1 MRQTSSLKRSEIT
14 SELNPKSFDIPLIKP
29 AEAPYLNDDAELFDL
44 APCGLALCD
53 VGGHILRCNF
63 AFAAMAGKAT
73 HELTGVSLRRLLT
86 RPSNF
91 VMGSHVLPPLAL
103 TGSVHEVELDIVGPD
118 NINVPVTASAMRR
131 LKNGASVDMFS
142 FMPAKGRR
150 GFTQEFLLAKSLLDR
165 RQAYLDLAEKL
176 AKVGHWH
183 VDLKTTQS
191 TWSPEVYAIHGC
203 DPAGYQ
209 PNLDD
214 GISFY
219 HPDDRA
225 SVAGAIAE
233 ALESKATF
241 SFRKRLIRRDTGD
254 VRIVDSVGLGEFD
267 HAGQAVAI
275 FGVFKDVTDLVA
287 AQVKLE
293 ESEAQY
299 RLLAERS
306 NDIVALFDLEG
317 TFQYLSP
324 SIEEILG
331 YRPDS
336 FVGRSTRDLIYA
348 EDYDRTLAV
357 FATYLRERDWK
368 RPLRVRYRVRH
379 ANGALRWME
388 ANPRPIFDAAADRII
403 GFQDVV
409 RDVTETVEALERIQA
424 SETRHRL
431 LADHMPGMVAYWD
444 NTLVCRF
451 ANRAYEE
458 WFGRT
463 AEEMI
468 GLDMPSLMGPE
479 LFARNERYILG
490 ALAGAQQSFERAL
503 TKANGATG
511 YTWAQ
516 YLPDRDENGAVRGFY
531 VLVTDITALKTKE
544 LALEEANAALVVAR
558 EKAEVAAE
566 AKANFLATMSHEIRT
581 PLTSIIGFSGLMAD
595 LNPEGSENARYSQR
609 IYSAGH
615 NLLTLINGILDH
627 AKMDAGQLRLKP
639 TACNVASIIDDV
651 TGLLTVQAKAKSLDL
666 RVDVADDLPS
676 AMLLDEIRFRQILQ
690 NLIGNAIK
698 FTVKGHVEV
707 KAVPIAS
714 AEGAT
719 LRIAVSDTGP
729 GISLEGQAQLFKKFS
744 QVDRKAGETQTG
756 TGLGLLICRQLVELM
771 DGAINVESTVGHG
784 TSFIV
789 DIPIKRDAEMGQR
802 EFVPDEDNAQLMTH
816 NRILVVDDDDASREF
831 VTTVLRS
838 EGYDVMTADNGD
850 KAMGVAIRHSF
861 DLIFM
866 DINMPGMDGYL
877 ATAGIRISNARNSV
891 VPIIA
896 LTANPADAQ
905 QRSID
910 AGMNDV
916 VAKPVK
922 PATLLT
928 TAARWLSH
936 QKDR

>member
-1 MRQTSSLKRSEIT
+1 M
-14 SELNPKSFDIPLIKP
+14 IKL
-29 AEAPYLNDDAELFDL
+29 AQAPSPYDDAELFDL
-44 APCGLALCD
+44 APCGLAVCD
-53 VGGHILRCNF
+53 VGGHILRCNS
-63 AFAAMAGKAT
+63 AFAAMAGKPA
-73 HELTGVSLRRLLT
+73 HELTGVRLRKLLT
-86 RPSNF
+86 RPSDF

-103 TGSVHEVELDIVGPD
+103 TGGVHEIELDIVGPQ
-118 NINVPVTASAMRR
+118 NINVPVTASATRR
-131 LKNGASVDMFS
+131 LRHGATVDIFS

-150 GFTQEFLLAKSLLDR
+150 GFTQEFLQAKSLLDR

-191 TWSPEVYAIHGC
+191 TWSPEVYVIHGC
-203 DPAGYQ
+203 DPASYQ

-214 GISFY
+214 GINFY

-233 ALESKATF
+233 SLDSQASF
-241 SFRKRLIRRDTGD
+241 NFRKRLIRRDTGE
-254 VRIVDSVGLGEFD
+254 VRIVDAVGIGEFD

-287 AQVKLE
+287 ARVKLE

-317 TFQYLSP
+317 VFQYLSP
-324 SIEEILG
+324 SMEEILG
-331 YRPDS
+331 FHPDT
-336 FVGRSTRDLIYA
+336 FVGKSTRDLIYG
-348 EDYDRTLAV
+348 EDYDRILSAFTA
-357 FATYLRERDWK
+357 YLRERDWK

-379 ANGALRWME
+379 ANGMLRWME
-388 ANPRPIFDAAADRII
+388 ANPRPIFDAANDKII

-409 RDVTETVEALERIQA
+409 RDVTDTVEALERIQA

-431 LADHMPGMVAYWD
+431 LADNMPGMVAYWD
-444 NTLVCRF
+444 TDLVCRF

-458 WFGRT
+458 WFGRR
-463 AEEMI
+463 AEAMI
-468 GLDMPSLMGPE
+468 GLDMPTLMGPE
-479 LFARNERYILG
+479 LFALNEPFILG
-490 ALAGAQQSFERAL
+490 ALRGTHQTFERTL
-503 TKANGATG
+503 TKANGETG

-516 YLPDRDENGAVRGFY
+516 YLPDRDENGGVRGIYALF
-531 VLVTDITALKTKE
+531 TDITVLKTKE

-581 PLTSIIGFSGLMAD
+581 PLTSIIGFSGLLRD
-595 LNPEGSENARYSQR
+595 VNPEGSENGRFSQR
-609 IYSAGH
+609 INSAGH

-627 AKMDAGQLRLKP
+627 AKMDAGQLRLEP
-639 TACNVASIIDDV
+639 TTCNVASIIEDV
-651 TGLLTVQAKAKSLDL
+651 AGLLTVQARAKSLDL
-666 RVDVADDLPS
+666 RIDVADDVPS

-698 FTVKGHVEV
+698 FTAKGHVEV
-707 KAVPIAS
+707 KAGPMTT

-719 LRIAVSDTGP
+719 LRMTVLDTGP
-729 GISLEGQAQLFKKFS
+729 GISAEGQAQLFKKFS

-771 DGAINVESTVGHG
+771 DGSITVESEVGHG

-789 DIPIKRDAEMGQR
+789 DIPIRQTPMMEHSETGTFAGN
-802 EFVPDEDNAQLMTH
+802 PQLSTN

-850 KAMGVAIRHSF
+850 KAMGIAIRHSF

-866 DINMPGMDGYL
+866 DINMPVMDGYL
-877 ATAGIRISNARNSV
+877 ATAGIRISNERNAV
-891 VPIIA
+891 VPIVA

-905 QRSID
+905 SHAVG
-910 AGMNDV
+910 AGLNDV
-916 VAKPVK
+916 IGKPVK
-922 PATLLT
+922 AATLL
-928 TAARWLSH
+928 AAAAQWLNPSTE
-936 QKDR
+936 R

>member
-1 MRQTSSLKRSEIT
+1 MTKL
-14 SELNPKSFDIPLIKP
+14 
-29 AEAPYLNDDAELFDL
+29 AEAPFPYDDAELFDL

-53 VGGHILRCNF
+53 VGGHILRCNA
-63 AFAAMAGKAT
+63 AFAAMAGKTAQD
-73 HELTGVSLRRLLT
+73 LTGVRLRKLLT
-86 RPSNF
+86 RPSDF

-103 TGSVHEVELDIVGPD
+103 TGSVHEIELDIIGPES
-118 NINVPVTASAMRR
+118 INVPVTASATRR
-131 LKNGASVDMFS
+131 LKNGVSIDIFS

-150 GFTQEFLLAKSLLDR
+150 SFTQEFLQAKSLLDR
-165 RQAYLDLAEKL
+165 RQAYLDLAETL

-183 VDLKTTQS
+183 VDLKTTLS
-191 TWSPEVYAIHGC
+191 TWSPQVYEIHGC
-203 DPAGYQ
+203 DPASYQ

-219 HPDDRA
+219 HPDDRSA
-225 SVAGAIAE
+225 VAGAIAE
-233 ALESKATF
+233 ALESRAGF
-241 SFRKRLIRRDTGD
+241 NFRKRLIRRDTGE
-254 VRIVDSVGLGEFD
+254 VRIVDAVGVGEFD

-287 AQVKLE
+287 ARVKLE

-317 TFQYLSP
+317 RFQYLSP
-324 SIEEILG
+324 SIQEILG
-331 YRPDS
+331 YSPDA
-336 FVGRSTRDLIYA
+336 FVGKSTRDLIYA

-357 FATYLRERDWK
+357 FAAYLRERDWK

-379 ANGALRWME
+379 ADGALHWME
-388 ANPRPIFDAAADRII
+388 ANPRPIFDAVNDKIT

-444 NTLVCRF
+444 NRLVCRF

-479 LFARNERYILG
+479 LFARNEPYILG
-490 ALAGAQQSFERAL
+490 ALGGGQQTFEMTL
-503 TKANGATG
+503 TKPNGATG

-516 YLPDRDENGAVRGFY
+516 YLPDRDDNGTVRGFY

-544 LALEEANAALVVAR
+544 LALEEANAALIVAR

-581 PLTSIIGFSGLMAD
+581 PLTSIIGFSGLLRD
-595 LNPEGSENARYSQR
+595 LNPEESENGRFSRR
-609 IYSAGH
+609 INSAGH

-627 AKMDAGQLRLKP
+627 AKMDAGQLRLEP
-639 TACNVASIIDDV
+639 TVCNVASIVDDV
-651 TGLLTVQAKAKSLDL
+651 TGLLTVQARAKSLDL
-666 RVDVADDLPS
+666 RVDVTGDLPS

-698 FTVKGHVEV
+698 FTAKGHVEV
-707 KAVPIAS
+707 KAEPITS

-719 LRIAVSDTGP
+719 LRITVADSGP
-729 GISLEGQAQLFKKFS
+729 GISPEGQAQLFKKFS

-771 DGAINVESTVGHG
+771 DGSISVESEAGHG

-789 DIPIKRDAEMGQR
+789 DIPIKQNPVMEPIETA
-802 EFVPDEDNAQLMTH
+802 PLADNAQLSAH
-816 NRILVVDDDDASREF
+816 SRILVVDDDDASREF

-838 EGYDVMTADNGD
+838 EGYDVITADNGD
-850 KAMGVAIRHSF
+850 KAMGLAIRQTF

-866 DINMPGMDGYL
+866 DINMPVMDGYL
-877 ATAGIRISNARNSV
+877 ATTGIRISNDHNAA
-891 VPIIA
+891 VPIVA

-905 QRSID
+905 SKSIA
-910 AGMNDV
+910 AGLNDV
-916 VAKPVK
+916 IGKPVK
-922 PATLLT
+922 PATLLI
-928 TAARWLSH
+928 TAAQWLD
-936 QKDR
+936 KRKAC